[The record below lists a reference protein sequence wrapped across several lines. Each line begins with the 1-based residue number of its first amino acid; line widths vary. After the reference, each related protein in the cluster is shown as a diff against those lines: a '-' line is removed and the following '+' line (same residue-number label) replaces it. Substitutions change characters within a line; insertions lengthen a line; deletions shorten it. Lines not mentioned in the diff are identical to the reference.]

1 METKIKNLKIRL
13 NYLESKYLKMVKD
26 LNTLR
31 IVNFLSLGIIIGL
44 ILNLL
49 FWYYLWKIG
58 DIRVWM

>member
-1 METKIKNLKIRL
+1 METKIKNLETRL
-13 NYLESKYLKMVKD
+13 NYLESKYLKMGKD

-49 FWYYLWKIG
+49 F
-58 DIRVWM
+58 